1 MKKRIPF
8 IILAVFVTLFI
19 FSNSF
24 ETAEVSGQSSKKIV
38 EAVAK
43 AISTTLKKSPDTNLI
58 TYCVRK
64 TAHIMEFALQGFCL
78 SGCFAFAYRHRKVL
92 TLSLGL
98 LTACI
103 DETIQFFVPGRASM
117 IQDVIIDFSGTAIG
131 LFAFGL
137 LHYIYRKIKEKV

>member
-78 SGCFAFAYRHRKVL
+78 SGCFAFARMNLLEGARITESRYIKSL
-92 TLSLGL
+92 ICLSG
-98 LTACI
+98 
-103 DETIQFFVPGRASM
+103 
-117 IQDVIIDFSGTAIG
+117 
-131 LFAFGL
+131 
-137 LHYIYRKIKEKV
+137 